1 MTDGKKKTSP
11 TAILWLRSDLRLD
24 DNPALHAAN
33 AEGGAV
39 LPVFIW
45 EPEAEGDWQLGGASR
60 SWLHHSLK
68 NLDAALHAAGSR
80 LIIRQGNSLS
90 TLLQL
95 IDETGA
101 SAVFWNR
108 RYEPAI
114 ISRDREIKAVLRS
127 KGVTAASFNSLLLFE
142 PWAVQTKS
150 STPYKVFTPFYR
162 ACLALPEP
170 ETPLT
175 APKTIRPPAKW
186 PLTRTLDE
194 IGLLPRIPW
203 DAGIRKKWR
212 CGENACSTRF
222 DAFLKN
228 AVSNYLDDRDRP
240 DFDGTSR
247 LSPYLHFGEVS
258 PRRLWHLV
266 REAIRENTG
275 TTFRKGAEGY
285 LRQLV
290 WREFAHHL
298 LFHFPS
304 SDKAPLNQS
313 FEGFPWRDN
322 PKGLRAWQ
330 QGKTGYPIVDA
341 GMRQL
346 WTTGWMHNRV
356 RMLVGSFLVKDLL
369 IPWQSGAKWF
379 WDTLVDADLAN
390 NSMGWQW
397 VAGCGADAAPFFRIF
412 NPVSQGERFDP
423 NGDYVR
429 EWIPELANLPEEWIH
444 KPWQA
449 PHDVL
454 SKSGVDLGRSY
465 PRPIVNHDDARKAAL
480 DLLKHWRTKSY

>member
-1 MTDGKKKTSP
+1 MTEGNKKAP
-11 TAILWLRSDLRLD
+11 PMAILWLRSDLRLD
-24 DNPALHAAN
+24 DNPALHAAV
-33 AEGGAV
+33 AEGGPV

-60 SWLHHSLK
+60 SWLHRSLE
-68 NLDAALHAAGSR
+68 NLDTTLRAAGSR

-95 IDETGA
+95 IDETGS

-114 ISRDREIKAVLRS
+114 ISRDKEIKAVLRS
-127 KGVTAASFNSLLLFE
+127 KGVTVASFNSLLLFE

-170 ETPLT
+170 DAPLT
-175 APKTIRPPAKW
+175 APKKIRPPAKW
-186 PLTRTLDE
+186 PLSRKLGE

-203 DAGIRKKWR
+203 DAGIRKKWK
-212 CGENACSTRF
+212 CGEAECSTRF
-222 DAFLKN
+222 DGFLKN
-228 AVSNYLDDRDRP
+228 AVSSYLDARDRP

-304 SDKAPLNQS
+304 SDKAPLNLS
-313 FEGFPWRDN
+313 FEGFPWKDN

-330 QGKTGYPIVDA
+330 RGKTGYPIVDA

-356 RMLVGSFLVKDLL
+356 RMLVGSFLVKE
-369 IPWQSGAKWF
+369 I
-379 WDTLVDADLAN
+379 
-390 NSMGWQW
+390 
-397 VAGCGADAAPFFRIF
+397 
-412 NPVSQGERFDP
+412 
-423 NGDYVR
+423 
-429 EWIPELANLPEEWIH
+429 
-444 KPWQA
+444 
-449 PHDVL
+449 
-454 SKSGVDLGRSY
+454 GRAH
-465 PRPIVNHDDARKAAL
+465 V
-480 DLLKHWRTKSY
+480 